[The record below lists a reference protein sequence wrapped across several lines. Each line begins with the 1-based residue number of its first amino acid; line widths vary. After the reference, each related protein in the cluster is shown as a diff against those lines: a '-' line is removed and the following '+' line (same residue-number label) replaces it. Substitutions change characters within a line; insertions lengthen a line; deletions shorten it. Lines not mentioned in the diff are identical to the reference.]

1 MDLAA
6 NRDYARALAL
16 GFGGALLF
24 ALPLLMTMEMWRLGF
39 VMEPGRLLALVL
51 ASLPMLLG
59 LSYFAGFEP
68 TFRLKDEVL
77 DMLAALGVGLL
88 LSAAVLSLF
97 GALRLEHAW
106 TETTGKIALCAIP
119 GAMGALLAGKQF
131 GERDLARTRTKART
145 AYGGELFTVAV
156 GALFLAFNIAPTEEV
171 PQIARQMGPFRSLLL
186 LAVTLL
192 LSHVIVYRLGF
203 PGQDVRRGSGGIART
218 FVFFTI
224 PAYAIS
230 FLISACTLWSF
241 GRLDGL
247 SVTEINAT
255 VLVLAFPAAIGA
267 ATARLVI

>member
-203 PGQDVRRGSGGIART
+203 PGQDVRRGSGGITRT

-224 PAYAIS
+224 PAYATS